1 MKYSQLKA
9 IFVSSKVTVSAT
21 KTLLSFNTSTKKVQ
35 LCWSEDLSGKP
46 FREWVAVFSSTDFP
60 AIVNDGEIKEV
71 IPLKEDGLI
80 KIRVS
85 DSEVFVPCKFIEG
98 TKPSEDL
105 LWSTFP
111 LTDGDINWF
120 RTHHG
125 ASKMHLEVH
134 GSIQPQ
140 IMAVATYK
148 ESGLQA
154 LRLLKGESRGKTLTT
169 VRGERI
175 MFSPE
180 TIPLKGMKGELKLYR
195 FSSGI
200 QFSLRTGYEV
210 VSHRTPILEVI
221 PGTTLD
227 HFKILATGD
236 LVNCPP
242 DFGKRLKTLAKEMT
256 EKNKVSFSMKVEEGI
271 LTIGKEGICLPAPKT
286 ERLTASV
293 VFSFKKIKKM
303 MELVPSTF
311 PKKLGFSFPDNL
323 VGVNENGVKIP
334 EHLVITFID
343 DDLVDDD
350 DDDFIYSNRY
360 FDEQIHQNRY
370 LFACEVKIPRSY
382 YRNEELTEKNKW
394 RLPETALKE
403 VEETA
408 QKSVE
413 ILDAIATIASKAKES
428 PVPFYVRDE
437 LTPEFIQE
445 KKNEIE
451 AMMKKLAPLKKGE
464 DLMNSKA
471 KRLVLQAYD
480 FQCRIF
486 EIIYE
491 IETSASSWGI
501 LLDCF
506 GEPVSLTKTEIKA
519 EVEEDINKLGQFV
532 TDVVKAIQ
540 DPATE
545 HIKWTLEQIQK
556 TLEALEAGLK
566 VSSKAVG
573 DTTQQITNILN
584 GITKTSDQF
593 VKQLLQQIINY
604 WNEYWKERILECIL
618 SMGLAEKALTIVS
631 KIKKNYPKFS
641 SSQIAQNVINE
652 KLLYS
657 LITGMVGAIPG
668 ATFLVDLSVTT
679 PLLIQMVYEIACAYK
694 QDIKSPESTQEIL
707 AILGLTLTVDNLPK
721 MGLGFLL
728 KHTPIA
734 SWAINPI
741 INATLFLGVGYAACQ
756 YYEVKLS
763 GKDPLSAETYQELI
777 AKVNSYFDQ
786 LITEGKKVQEIVN
799 KAISLKDKLPAAT

>member
-1 MKYSQLKA
+1 MA
-9 IFVSSKVTVSAT
+9 I
-21 KTLLSFNTSTKKVQ
+21 
-35 LCWSEDLSGKP
+35 
-46 FREWVAVFSSTDFP
+46 
-60 AIVNDGEIKEV
+60 
-71 IPLKEDGLI
+71 
-80 KIRVS
+80 
-85 DSEVFVPCKFIEG
+85 
-98 TKPSEDL
+98 
-105 LWSTFP
+105 
-111 LTDGDINWF
+111 
-120 RTHHG
+120 
-125 ASKMHLEVH
+125 
-134 GSIQPQ
+134 
-140 IMAVATYK
+140 ATYK

-154 LRLLKGESRGKTLTT
+154 LRLLEGEARATPTT
-169 VRGERI
+169 RVGERVV
-175 MFSPE
+175 FSPE
-180 TIPLKGMKGELKLYR
+180 DIPLKEMKGDLKLYR

-200 QFSLRTGYEV
+200 QFSFFSFSNGGGEV
-210 VSHRTPILEVI
+210 ISHRTPILEVI

-227 HFKILATGD
+227 HCKILATGD

-242 DFGKRLKTLAKEMT
+242 DFGKRLKTLVKEMT
-256 EKNKVSFSMKVEEGI
+256 EKNKVSFSMKIENGI
-271 LTIGKEGICLPAPKT
+271 LTIGNDGICLPFPEAEAT
-286 ERLTASV
+286 GSV
-293 VFSFKKIKKM
+293 VFALKKMKKM
-303 MELVPSTF
+303 MELVPLF
-311 PKKLGFSFPDNL
+311 PKRIGISFPDRL
-323 VGVNENGVKIP
+323 VGVNKEGLKIP
-334 EHLVITFID
+334 EYLVITLIPDEIVDKFD
-343 DDLVDDD
+343 DDL
-350 DDDFIYSNRY
+350 
-360 FDEQIHQNRY
+360 IHCDRI
-370 LFACEVKIPRSY
+370 LIACEVKVLY
-382 YRNEELTEKNKW
+382 KLFGQEVNNMTEINKK
-394 RLPETALKE
+394 RIVEATMRDVEKTAE
-403 VEETA
+403 
-408 QKSVE
+408 KSIE
-413 ILDAIATIASKAKES
+413 ILDAIASVIKKKVKKSA
-428 PVPFYVRDE
+428 VPFGVGDE
-437 LTPEFIQE
+437 LTPEFIQG

-451 AMMKKLAPLKKGE
+451 AMMKKLAPLKNGG
-464 DLMNSKA
+464 DLRAFKA
-471 KRLVLQAYD
+471 QKIVLQALD
-480 FQCRIF
+480 FQGRML

-491 IETSASSWGI
+491 IETSALSRGI
-501 LLDCF
+501 LLDFF
-506 GEPVSLTKTEIKA
+506 GDRFSLAKTEIEV
-519 EVEEDINKLGQFV
+519 EVEEDINLLGQFV

-573 DTTQQITNILN
+573 DTTQEITNILN
-584 GITKTSDQF
+584 GITKKSDQF

-707 AILGLTLTVDNLPK
+707 AILALTLTVDNLPK

>member
-85 DSEVFVPCKFIEG
+85 DSEVFLPCKFIEG

-105 LWSTFP
+105 LWSTYS
-111 LTDGDINWF
+111 LTEGDIDWF

-125 ASKMHLEVH
+125 ASKMHIEVH
-134 GSIQPQ
+134 GGNT
-140 IMAVATYK
+140 MAEVMALATYK
-148 ESGLQA
+148 DSGLQSV
-154 LRLLKGESRGKTLTT
+154 RFLKGKSRITRTT
-169 VRGERI
+169 RSGERI
-175 MFSPE
+175 AFDPE
-180 TIPLKGMKGELKLYR
+180 QIPLKGMKGDLKLYR

-200 QFSLRTGYEV
+200 QFSFFSFSNGGGEV
-210 VSHRTPILEVI
+210 ISHRTPILEVI

-227 HFKILATGD
+227 HCKILVTGD

-242 DFGKRLKTLAKEMT
+242 DFGKRLKTLVKEMT
-256 EKNKVSFSMKVEEGI
+256 EKNKVSFSMKIENGI
-271 LTIGKEGICLPAPKT
+271 LTIGNDGICLPFPEAEAT
-286 ERLTASV
+286 GSV
-293 VFSFKKIKKM
+293 VFALKKMKKM
-303 MELVPSTF
+303 MELVPLF
-311 PKKLGFSFPDNL
+311 PKRIGISFPDRL
-323 VGVNENGVKIP
+323 VGVNKEGLKIP
-334 EHLVITFID
+334 EYLVITLIPDEIVDKFD
-343 DDLVDDD
+343 DDL
-350 DDDFIYSNRY
+350 
-360 FDEQIHQNRY
+360 IHCDRI
-370 LFACEVKIPRSY
+370 LIACEVKVLY
-382 YRNEELTEKNKW
+382 KLFGQEVNNMTEINKK
-394 RLPETALKE
+394 RIVEATMRDVEKTAE
-403 VEETA
+403 
-408 QKSVE
+408 KSIE
-413 ILDAIATIASKAKES
+413 ILDAIASVIKKKVKKSA
-428 PVPFYVRDE
+428 VPFGVGDE
-437 LTPEFIQE
+437 LTPEFIQG

-451 AMMKKLAPLKKGE
+451 AMMKKLAPLKNGG
-464 DLMNSKA
+464 DLRAFKA
-471 KRLVLQAYD
+471 QKIVLQALD
-480 FQCRIF
+480 FQGRML

-491 IETSASSWGI
+491 IETSALSRGI
-501 LLDCF
+501 LLDFF
-506 GEPVSLTKTEIKA
+506 GDRFSLAKTEIEV
-519 EVEEDINKLGQFV
+519 EVEEDINLLGQFV

-573 DTTQQITNILN
+573 DTTQEITNILN
-584 GITKTSDQF
+584 GITKKSDQF

-707 AILGLTLTVDNLPK
+707 AILALTLTVDNLPK

>member
-21 KTLLSFNTSTKKVQ
+21 KTLLSFNTSTKEVQ

-85 DSEVFVPCKFIEG
+85 DSEVFLPCKFIEG

-105 LWSTFP
+105 LWSTYS
-111 LTDGDINWF
+111 LTEGDIDWF

-125 ASKMHLEVH
+125 ASKMHIEVH
-134 GSIQPQ
+134 GGNT
-140 IMAVATYK
+140 MAEVMALATYK
-148 ESGLQA
+148 DSGLQSV
-154 LRLLKGESRGKTLTT
+154 RFLKGKSRITRTT
-169 VRGERI
+169 RSGERI
-175 MFSPE
+175 AFDPE
-180 TIPLKGMKGELKLYR
+180 QIPLKGMKGDLKLYR

-200 QFSLRTGYEV
+200 QFSFFSFSNGGGEV
-210 VSHRTPILEVI
+210 ISHRTPILEVI

-227 HFKILATGD
+227 HCKILATGD

-242 DFGKRLKTLAKEMT
+242 DFGKRLKTLVKEMT
-256 EKNKVSFSMKVEEGI
+256 EKNKVSFSMKIENGI
-271 LTIGKEGICLPAPKT
+271 LTIGNDGICLPFPEAEAT
-286 ERLTASV
+286 GSV
-293 VFSFKKIKKM
+293 VFALKKMKKM
-303 MELVPSTF
+303 MELVPLF
-311 PKKLGFSFPDNL
+311 PKRIGISFPDRL
-323 VGVNENGVKIP
+323 VGVNKEGLKIP
-334 EHLVITFID
+334 EYLVITLIPDEIVDKFD
-343 DDLVDDD
+343 DDL
-350 DDDFIYSNRY
+350 
-360 FDEQIHQNRY
+360 IHCDRI
-370 LFACEVKIPRSY
+370 LIACEVKVLY
-382 YRNEELTEKNKW
+382 KLFGQEVNNMTEINKK
-394 RLPETALKE
+394 RIVEATMRDVEKTAE
-403 VEETA
+403 
-408 QKSVE
+408 KSIE
-413 ILDAIATIASKAKES
+413 ILDAIASVIKKKVKKSA
-428 PVPFYVRDE
+428 VPFGVGDE
-437 LTPEFIQE
+437 LTPEFIQG

-451 AMMKKLAPLKKGE
+451 AMMKKLAPLKNGG
-464 DLMNSKA
+464 DLRAFKA
-471 KRLVLQAYD
+471 QKIVLQALD
-480 FQCRIF
+480 FQGRML

-491 IETSASSWGI
+491 IETSALSRGI
-501 LLDCF
+501 LLDFF
-506 GEPVSLTKTEIKA
+506 GDRFSLAKTEIEV
-519 EVEEDINKLGQFV
+519 EVEEDINLLGQFV

-573 DTTQQITNILN
+573 DTTQEITNILN
-584 GITKTSDQF
+584 GITKKSDQF

-707 AILGLTLTVDNLPK
+707 AILALTLTVDNLPK

>member
-9 IFVSSKVTVSAT
+9 IFVSSKVTISAS
-21 KTLLSFNTSTKKVQ
+21 KILLSFNTSTKEVQ

-85 DSEVFVPCKFIEG
+85 DSEVFLPCKFIEG

-105 LWSTFP
+105 LWSTYS
-111 LTDGDINWF
+111 LTEGDIDWF

-125 ASKMHLEVH
+125 ASKMHIEVH
-134 GSIQPQ
+134 GGNT
-140 IMAVATYK
+140 MAEVMALATYK
-148 ESGLQA
+148 DSGLQSV
-154 LRLLKGESRGKTLTT
+154 RFLKGKSRITRTT
-169 VRGERI
+169 RSGERI
-175 MFSPE
+175 AFDPE
-180 TIPLKGMKGELKLYR
+180 QIPLKGMKGDLKLYR

-200 QFSLRTGYEV
+200 QFSFFSFSNGGGEV
-210 VSHRTPILEVI
+210 ISHRTPILEVI

-227 HFKILATGD
+227 HCKILATGD

-242 DFGKRLKTLAKEMT
+242 DFGKRLKTLVKEMT
-256 EKNKVSFSMKVEEGI
+256 EKNKVSFSMKIENGI
-271 LTIGKEGICLPAPKT
+271 LTIGNDGICLPFPEAEAT
-286 ERLTASV
+286 GSV
-293 VFSFKKIKKM
+293 VFALKKMKKM
-303 MELVPSTF
+303 MELVPLF
-311 PKKLGFSFPDNL
+311 PKRIGISFPDRL
-323 VGVNENGVKIP
+323 VGVNKEGLKIP
-334 EHLVITFID
+334 EYLVITLIPDEIVDKFD
-343 DDLVDDD
+343 DDL
-350 DDDFIYSNRY
+350 
-360 FDEQIHQNRY
+360 IHCDRI
-370 LFACEVKIPRSY
+370 LIACEVKVLY
-382 YRNEELTEKNKW
+382 KLFGQEVNNMTEINKK
-394 RLPETALKE
+394 RIVEATMRDVEKTAE
-403 VEETA
+403 
-408 QKSVE
+408 KSIE
-413 ILDAIATIASKAKES
+413 ILDAIASVIKKKVKKSA
-428 PVPFYVRDE
+428 VPFGVGDE
-437 LTPEFIQE
+437 LTPEFIQG

-451 AMMKKLAPLKKGE
+451 AMMKKLAPLKNGG
-464 DLMNSKA
+464 DLRAFKA
-471 KRLVLQAYD
+471 QKIVLQALD
-480 FQCRIF
+480 FQGRML

-491 IETSASSWGI
+491 IETSALSRGI
-501 LLDCF
+501 LLDFF
-506 GEPVSLTKTEIKA
+506 GDRFSLAKTEIEV
-519 EVEEDINKLGQFV
+519 EVEEDINLLGQFV

-556 TLEALEAGLK
+556 ILEALEAGLK

-573 DTTQQITNILN
+573 DTTQEITNILN
-584 GITKTSDQF
+584 GITKKSDQF

-631 KIKKNYPKFS
+631 KIKKNYPTFS

-657 LITGMVGAIPG
+657 LITGIASAVPG
-668 ATFLVDLSVTT
+668 STFFVDLSVTT

-707 AILGLTLTVDNLPK
+707 AILCLTLTVDNLPK

>member
-1 MKYSQLKA
+1 MR
-9 IFVSSKVTVSAT
+9 
-21 KTLLSFNTSTKKVQ
+21 
-35 LCWSEDLSGKP
+35 D
-46 FREWVAVFSSTDFP
+46 
-60 AIVNDGEIKEV
+60 
-71 IPLKEDGLI
+71 
-80 KIRVS
+80 
-85 DSEVFVPCKFIEG
+85 
-98 TKPSEDL
+98 
-105 LWSTFP
+105 
-111 LTDGDINWF
+111 
-120 RTHHG
+120 
-125 ASKMHLEVH
+125 
-134 GSIQPQ
+134 
-140 IMAVATYK
+140 
-148 ESGLQA
+148 
-154 LRLLKGESRGKTLTT
+154 
-169 VRGERI
+169 
-175 MFSPE
+175 
-180 TIPLKGMKGELKLYR
+180 
-195 FSSGI
+195 
-200 QFSLRTGYEV
+200 
-210 VSHRTPILEVI
+210 
-221 PGTTLD
+221 
-227 HFKILATGD
+227 
-236 LVNCPP
+236 
-242 DFGKRLKTLAKEMT
+242 
-256 EKNKVSFSMKVEEGI
+256 
-271 LTIGKEGICLPAPKT
+271 
-286 ERLTASV
+286 
-293 VFSFKKIKKM
+293 
-303 MELVPSTF
+303 
-311 PKKLGFSFPDNL
+311 
-323 VGVNENGVKIP
+323 VK
-334 EHLVITFID
+334 
-343 DDLVDDD
+343 
-350 DDDFIYSNRY
+350 
-360 FDEQIHQNRY
+360 
-370 LFACEVKIPRSY
+370 
-382 YRNEELTEKNKW
+382 
-394 RLPETALKE
+394 ETAE
-403 VEETA
+403 
-408 QKSVE
+408 KSIE
-413 ILDAIATIASKAKES
+413 ILDAIASVIKKKVKKSA
-428 PVPFYVRDE
+428 VPFGVGDE
-437 LTPEFIQE
+437 LTPEFIQG

-451 AMMKKLAPLKKGE
+451 AMMKKLAPLKNGG
-464 DLMNSKA
+464 DLRAFKA
-471 KRLVLQAYD
+471 QKIVLQALD
-480 FQCRIF
+480 FQGRML

-491 IETSASSWGI
+491 IETSALSRGI
-501 LLDCF
+501 LLDFF
-506 GEPVSLTKTEIKA
+506 GDRFSLAKTEIEV
-519 EVEEDINKLGQFV
+519 EVEEDINLLGQFV

-573 DTTQQITNILN
+573 DTTQEITNILN
-584 GITKTSDQF
+584 GITKKSDQF

-707 AILGLTLTVDNLPK
+707 AILALTLTVDNLPK

>member
-85 DSEVFVPCKFIEG
+85 DSEVFLPCKFIEG

-105 LWSTFP
+105 LWSTYS
-111 LTDGDINWF
+111 LTEGDIDWF

-125 ASKMHLEVH
+125 ASKMHIEVH
-134 GSIQPQ
+134 GGNT
-140 IMAVATYK
+140 MAEVMALATYK
-148 ESGLQA
+148 DSGLQSV
-154 LRLLKGESRGKTLTT
+154 RFLKGKSRITRTT
-169 VRGERI
+169 RSGERI
-175 MFSPE
+175 AFDPE
-180 TIPLKGMKGELKLYR
+180 QIPLKGMKGDLKLYR

-200 QFSLRTGYEV
+200 QFSFFSFSNGGGEV
-210 VSHRTPILEVI
+210 ISHRTPILEVI

-227 HFKILATGD
+227 HCKILATGD

-242 DFGKRLKTLAKEMT
+242 DFGKRLKTLVKEMT
-256 EKNKVSFSMKVEEGI
+256 EKNKVSFSMKIENGI
-271 LTIGKEGICLPAPKT
+271 LTIGNDGICLPFPEAEAT
-286 ERLTASV
+286 GSV
-293 VFSFKKIKKM
+293 VFALKKMKKM
-303 MELVPSTF
+303 MELVPLF
-311 PKKLGFSFPDNL
+311 PKRIGISFPDRL
-323 VGVNENGVKIP
+323 VGVNKEGLKIP
-334 EHLVITFID
+334 EYLVITLIPDEIVDKFD
-343 DDLVDDD
+343 DDL
-350 DDDFIYSNRY
+350 
-360 FDEQIHQNRY
+360 IHCDRI
-370 LFACEVKIPRSY
+370 LIACEVKVLY
-382 YRNEELTEKNKW
+382 KLFGQEVNNMTEINKK
-394 RLPETALKE
+394 RIVEATMRDVEKTAE
-403 VEETA
+403 
-408 QKSVE
+408 KSIE
-413 ILDAIATIASKAKES
+413 ILDAIASVIKKKVKKSA
-428 PVPFYVRDE
+428 VPFGVGDE
-437 LTPEFIQE
+437 LTPEFIQG

-451 AMMKKLAPLKKGE
+451 AMMKKLAPLKNGG
-464 DLMNSKA
+464 DLRAFKA
-471 KRLVLQAYD
+471 QKIVLQALD
-480 FQCRIF
+480 FQGRML

-491 IETSASSWGI
+491 IETSALSRGI
-501 LLDCF
+501 LLDFF
-506 GEPVSLTKTEIKA
+506 GDRFSLAKTEIEV
-519 EVEEDINKLGQFV
+519 EVEEDINLLGQFV

-573 DTTQQITNILN
+573 DTTQEITNILN
-584 GITKTSDQF
+584 GITKKSDQF

-707 AILGLTLTVDNLPK
+707 AILALTLTVDNLPK

>member
-1 MKYSQLKA
+1 
-9 IFVSSKVTVSAT
+9 
-21 KTLLSFNTSTKKVQ
+21 
-35 LCWSEDLSGKP
+35 
-46 FREWVAVFSSTDFP
+46 
-60 AIVNDGEIKEV
+60 
-71 IPLKEDGLI
+71 
-80 KIRVS
+80 
-85 DSEVFVPCKFIEG
+85 
-98 TKPSEDL
+98 
-105 LWSTFP
+105 
-111 LTDGDINWF
+111 
-120 RTHHG
+120 
-125 ASKMHLEVH
+125 
-134 GSIQPQ
+134 
-140 IMAVATYK
+140 MAVATYK

-154 LRLLKGESRGKTLTT
+154 LRLLKGESSGKTSTT
-169 VRGERI
+169 LRGERI

-200 QFSLRTGYEV
+200 QFSLRTGDEV

-221 PGTTLD
+221 PGTTLN
-227 HFKILATGD
+227 HYKILSTD
-236 LVNCPP
+236 HLVDCPT
-242 DFGKRLKTLAKEMT
+242 DVGKRLKKLINEG
-256 EKNKVSFSMKVEEGI
+256 NKDNKKSLSMKVEEGI
-271 LTIGKEGICLPAPKT
+271 LTIGKDGICLPFSEKEAI
-286 ERLTASV
+286 ASV
-293 VFSFKKIKKM
+293 VFAFKKIKKL

-311 PKKLGFSFPDNL
+311 PKRIGVSFPDQL
-323 VGVNENGVKIP
+323 VGINEDGVKIP
-334 EHLVITFID
+334 EYLVITFID
-343 DDLVDDD
+343 DEIVDKFDD
-350 DDDFIYSNRY
+350 NV
-360 FDEQIHQNRY
+360 IHQDRF
-370 LFACEVKIPRSY
+370 LFTCEVKTPY
-382 YRNEELTEKNKW
+382 KW
-394 RLPETALKE
+394 RGSEVNNMNEVNKKRIVEDTMRDVKETAE
-403 VEETA
+403 
-408 QKSVE
+408 KSIE
-413 ILDAIATIASKAKES
+413 ILDAIASVIKKKVKKSA
-428 PVPFYVRDE
+428 VPFGVGDE
-437 LTPEFIQE
+437 LTPEFIQG

-451 AMMKKLAPLKKGE
+451 AMMKKLAPLKNGG
-464 DLMNSKA
+464 DLRAFKA
-471 KRLVLQAYD
+471 QKIVLQALD
-480 FQCRIF
+480 FQGRML

-491 IETSASSWGI
+491 IETSALSRGI
-501 LLDCF
+501 LLDFF
-506 GEPVSLTKTEIKA
+506 GDPFSLAKTEIEA
-519 EVEEDINKLGQFV
+519 EVEEDINLLGQFV

-573 DTTQQITNILN
+573 DTTQEITNILN
-584 GITKTSDQF
+584 GITKKSEQF

-679 PLLIQMVYEIACAYK
+679 PLLIQMVYEIACAYE

-707 AILGLTLTVDNLPK
+707 AILALTLTVDNLPK

-799 KAISLKDKLPAAT
+799 QAIALKDKLPAAT

>member
-9 IFVSSKVTVSAT
+9 IFVSSKVTISAS
-21 KTLLSFNTSTKKVQ
+21 KILLSFNTSTKRVQ
-35 LCWSEDLSGKP
+35 FSWGDGEDRLKGKP
-46 FREWVAVFSSTDFP
+46 AREWTGVFSSTDFP
-60 AIVNDGEIKEV
+60 SVTNDGDILEV
-71 IPLKEDGLI
+71 IPQKEDGLI
-80 KIRVS
+80 KIKLS
-85 DSEVFVPCKFIEG
+85 SEEIYLPCQFVG
-98 TKPSEDL
+98 GGLGSSEDL
-105 LWSTFP
+105 LWSTDQ
-111 LTDGDINWF
+111 LTDGDAEWF

-125 ASKMHLEVH
+125 ASKMHIEVH
-134 GSIQPQ
+134 GGSILA
-140 IMAVATYK
+140 IATYK
-148 ESGLQA
+148 DSGLQA
-154 LRLLKGESRGKTLTT
+154 LRLLKGESWQKTSTT

-180 TIPLKGMKGELKLYR
+180 TIPLKGMKGKLKLYR
-195 FSSGI
+195 FSGGI

-210 VSHRTPILEVI
+210 ISHRTPILEVI
-221 PGTTLD
+221 PGTTID
-227 HFKILATGD
+227 HFNILATGD

-242 DFGKRLKTLAKEMT
+242 DFGKRLKTLVKEMT

-271 LTIGKEGICLPAPKT
+271 LTIGKEGICLTSPEKEAT
-286 ERLTASV
+286 GSV
-293 VFSFKKIKKM
+293 VFAFKKMKKF

-311 PKKLGFSFPDNL
+311 PKRIGVSFPNQL
-323 VGVNENGVKIP
+323 VGVNKEGLKIP
-334 EHLVITFID
+334 EYVVITLIPDEIVDKFD
-343 DDLVDDD
+343 DDL
-350 DDDFIYSNRY
+350 
-360 FDEQIHQNRY
+360 IHCDRI
-370 LFACEVKIPRSY
+370 LIACEVKVLY
-382 YRNEELTEKNKW
+382 KLFGQEVNNMTEINKK
-394 RLPETALKE
+394 RIVEATMRDVEKTAE
-403 VEETA
+403 
-408 QKSVE
+408 KSIE
-413 ILDAIATIASKAKES
+413 ILDAIASVIKKKVKKSA
-428 PVPFYVRDE
+428 VPFGVGDE
-437 LTPEFIQE
+437 LTPEFIQG

-451 AMMKKLAPLKKGE
+451 AMMKKLAPLKNGG
-464 DLMNSKA
+464 DLRAFKA
-471 KRLVLQAYD
+471 QKIVLQALD
-480 FQCRIF
+480 FQGRML

-491 IETSASSWGI
+491 IETSALSRGI
-501 LLDCF
+501 LLDFF
-506 GEPVSLTKTEIKA
+506 GDRFSLAKTEIEV
-519 EVEEDINKLGQFV
+519 EVEEDINLLGQFV

-573 DTTQQITNILN
+573 DTTQEITNILN
-584 GITKTSDQF
+584 GITKKSDQF

-707 AILGLTLTVDNLPK
+707 AILALTLTVDNLPK

-799 KAISLKDKLPAAT
+799 QAISLKDKLPAAT

>member
-1 MKYSQLKA
+1 
-9 IFVSSKVTVSAT
+9 
-21 KTLLSFNTSTKKVQ
+21 
-35 LCWSEDLSGKP
+35 
-46 FREWVAVFSSTDFP
+46 
-60 AIVNDGEIKEV
+60 
-71 IPLKEDGLI
+71 
-80 KIRVS
+80 
-85 DSEVFVPCKFIEG
+85 
-98 TKPSEDL
+98 
-105 LWSTFP
+105 
-111 LTDGDINWF
+111 
-120 RTHHG
+120 
-125 ASKMHLEVH
+125 
-134 GSIQPQ
+134 
-140 IMAVATYK
+140 
-148 ESGLQA
+148 
-154 LRLLKGESRGKTLTT
+154 
-169 VRGERI
+169 
-175 MFSPE
+175 
-180 TIPLKGMKGELKLYR
+180 
-195 FSSGI
+195 
-200 QFSLRTGYEV
+200 
-210 VSHRTPILEVI
+210 
-221 PGTTLD
+221 
-227 HFKILATGD
+227 
-236 LVNCPP
+236 
-242 DFGKRLKTLAKEMT
+242 
-256 EKNKVSFSMKVEEGI
+256 
-271 LTIGKEGICLPAPKT
+271 
-286 ERLTASV
+286 
-293 VFSFKKIKKM
+293 
-303 MELVPSTF
+303 
-311 PKKLGFSFPDNL
+311 
-323 VGVNENGVKIP
+323 
-334 EHLVITFID
+334 
-343 DDLVDDD
+343 
-350 DDDFIYSNRY
+350 
-360 FDEQIHQNRY
+360 
-370 LFACEVKIPRSY
+370 
-382 YRNEELTEKNKW
+382 
-394 RLPETALKE
+394 
-403 VEETA
+403 
-408 QKSVE
+408 
-413 ILDAIATIASKAKES
+413 
-428 PVPFYVRDE
+428 
-437 LTPEFIQE
+437 
-445 KKNEIE
+445 
-451 AMMKKLAPLKKGE
+451 MKKLAPLKKGE

-519 EVEEDINKLGQFV
+519 EVDEDINKLGQFV

-556 TLEALEAGLK
+556 TLEALEDCLK

-573 DTTQQITNILN
+573 DTTQEITNILN
-584 GITKTSDQF
+584 GITKKSDQF

-707 AILGLTLTVDNLPK
+707 AILALTLTVDNLPK

-741 INATLFLGVGYAACQ
+741 INVTLFLGVGYAACQ

-799 KAISLKDKLPAAT
+799 QAISLKDKLPAAT